1 MQPNV
6 GVYVREP
13 EVGINRRRDAVFIQ
27 FEVIDAETQD
37 GSGKSHT
44 VQMSVQDAMQLLRTL
59 QHIQKRFS
67 LPEGLIEPAMIE
79 MAQNTN

>member
-1 MQPNV
+1 
-6 GVYVREP
+6 
-13 EVGINRRRDAVFIQ
+13 
-27 FEVIDAETQD
+27 
-37 GSGKSHT
+37 
-44 VQMSVQDAMQLLRTL
+44 MSVQDAMQLLRTL